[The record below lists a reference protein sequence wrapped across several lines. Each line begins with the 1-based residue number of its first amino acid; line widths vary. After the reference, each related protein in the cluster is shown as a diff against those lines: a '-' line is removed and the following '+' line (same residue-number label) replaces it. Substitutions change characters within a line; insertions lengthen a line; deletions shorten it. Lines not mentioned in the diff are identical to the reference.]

1 MSCRSENGVGCKI
14 TDCFSVPDISVERIE
29 TIDSS
34 AQNRSSNINPVLGA
48 DFESLIISRNGV
60 QRSSFAPRSSSVII
74 STNSSSGSDVLKPSF
89 NPSDSVIVPRITET
103 ATLAANSKE
112 EISVVLEKV
121 GSRSSD
127 HLMDQNQVLRR
138 YIHSD
143 QSCGL
148 SVNQRPEQYK
158 NLEGFGIPRDQLI
171 NSSRMID
178 STFSRTGEQRTI
190 DSTLSRTREQ
200 RTIDSTFSRTREQR
214 TISNYSGPSRFDK
227 PRDYGSSY
235 VSGRGVGQYYRTM
248 DPSYRSRMDQGT
260 SSRSTPE
267 QLDNPWGL
275 PPYWAKQEAD
285 LRRGIQGGISSESI
299 LFINQ

>member
-190 DSTLSRTREQ
+190 
-200 RTIDSTFSRTREQR
+200 
-214 TISNYSGPSRFDK
+214 SNYSGPSRFDK

-299 LFINQ
+299 L

>member
-14 TDCFSVPDISVERIE
+14 TDCFSVPDISIERIE
-29 TIDSS
+29 TINSS

-103 ATLAANSKE
+103 ASLAANSQE
-112 EISVVLEKV
+112 EISVVLETV

-148 SVNQRPEQYK
+148 SVNQRPKQYE
-158 NLEGFGIPRDQLI
+158 NLEGFGVPRDQLI
-171 NSSRMID
+171 NSS
-178 STFSRTGEQRTI
+178 
-190 DSTLSRTREQ
+190 

-235 VSGRGVGQYYRTM
+235 VSGRGISQYYRTM

-285 LRRGIQGGISSESI
+285 LRRGIQEGISSESI

>member
-190 DSTLSRTREQ
+190 
-200 RTIDSTFSRTREQR
+200 
-214 TISNYSGPSRFDK
+214 SNYSGPSRFDK

>member
-1 MSCRSENGVGCKI
+1 MSSRSENAVGPVI
-14 TDCFSVPDISVERIE
+14 TECFSVPDISIERIE
-29 TIDSS
+29 TFDSS

-74 STNSSSGSDVLKPSF
+74 STNSSSGSDILKPSF

-103 ATLAANSKE
+103 ASLAANSQE

-127 HLMDQNQVLRR
+127 LSMDRNQVLRR

-148 SVNQRPEQYK
+148 SVNQRPEQYD
-158 NLEGFGIPRDQLI
+158 NLEGFGVPRDQLI
-171 NSSRMID
+171 NSSRTKD
-178 STFSRTGEQRTI
+178 F
-190 DSTLSRTREQ
+190 TLSRTSEQ
-200 RTIDSTFSRTREQR
+200 S
-214 TISNYSGPSRFDK
+214 YSGSSRYDK
-227 PRDYGSSY
+227 PRDRSSSY
-235 VSGRGVGQYYRTM
+235 VSGRGVDQYYRTM
-248 DPSYRSRMDQGT
+248 DPSYRSRMDQGA

-275 PPYWAKQEAD
+275 PPDWAKQEAD

-299 LFINQ
+299 LFLNRLKFS

>member
-14 TDCFSVPDISVERIE
+14 TDCFSVPDISIERIE

-34 AQNRSSNINPVLGA
+34 AQNRFSNINPVLGA

-103 ATLAANSKE
+103 ASLAANSQE
-112 EISVVLEKV
+112 EISVVLETV

-148 SVNQRPEQYK
+148 SVNQRPKQYE
-158 NLEGFGIPRDQLI
+158 NLEGFGVPRDQLI
-171 NSSRMID
+171 NSS
-178 STFSRTGEQRTI
+178 
-190 DSTLSRTREQ
+190 

-235 VSGRGVGQYYRTM
+235 VSGRGISQYYRTM

-285 LRRGIQGGISSESI
+285 LRRGIQEGISSESI

>member
-158 NLEGFGIPRDQLI
+158 NSEGFGIPRDQLI

-190 DSTLSRTREQ
+190 
-200 RTIDSTFSRTREQR
+200 
-214 TISNYSGPSRFDK
+214 SNYSGPSRFDK
-227 PRDYGSSY
+227 PRDY

-299 LFINQ
+299 LSRKTINL

>member
-14 TDCFSVPDISVERIE
+14 TDCFSVPDISIERIE

-34 AQNRSSNINPVLGA
+34 AQNRFSNINPVLGA

-103 ATLAANSKE
+103 ASLAANSQE
-112 EISVVLEKV
+112 EISVVLETV

-148 SVNQRPEQYK
+148 SVNQRPKQYE
-158 NLEGFGIPRDQLI
+158 NLEGFRVPRDQLI
-171 NSSRMID
+171 NSSRTID
-178 STFSRTGEQRTI
+178 STF
-190 DSTLSRTREQ
+190 SRTREQ

-235 VSGRGVGQYYRTM
+235 VSGKGIGQYYRTM

-285 LRRGIQGGISSESI
+285 LRRGIQEGISSESI

>member
-158 NLEGFGIPRDQLI
+158 NSEGFGIPRDQLI

-190 DSTLSRTREQ
+190 DST
-200 RTIDSTFSRTREQR
+200 FSRTGEQR

-227 PRDYGSSY
+227 PRDY

-299 LFINQ
+299 LSRKTINL